1 MFVNLQTIPA
11 GGVTL
16 RGEEDPSIIDISDP
30 GVEFRRPIQYELKV
44 ALVGKMFLAQ
54 GRLETVARYTCSRCL
69 KKFNDPIRT
78 MEFQVQ
84 QEAEDLGG
92 TIDLTDEIRA
102 DMILALSTKPLCKQD
117 CLGICPNCGQ
127 DLNERSCEC
136 SVDRSDS
143 PFEGLK
149 I

>member
-1 MFVNLQTIPA
+1 MLVNLQTIPP
-11 GGVTL
+11 GGVIL

-44 ALVGKMFLAQ
+44 SLAGKMLLAQ

-69 KKFNDPIRT
+69 KKYNDPIRI
-78 MEFQVQ
+78 MNFQVQ
-84 QEAEDLGG
+84 REIEDSGG

-102 DMILALSTKPLCKQD
+102 DMILALSTKPLCKPD

-127 DLNERSCEC
+127 DLNEKPCGC
-136 SVDRSDS
+136 SAAGADS